1 MDRHDDVQPLL
12 TDYVLGELG
21 AAERQQVEAHLSS
34 CDACATEAKE
44 LALAF
49 QSVGLAVDPAAPPPH
64 LKTRVLENL
73 HRDPFDAERSR
84 ELAMPHR
91 RRFSAMAVAAGIAA
105 ALVLALG
112 GILAVSTQ
120 RNAQLRQALNA
131 ADAEAGRLATEMAD
145 TRLQA
150 DLVVS
155 ILTATDLRRIDLT
168 GFAASRDA
176 TARAYWSPRQGLLIV
191 ADRLP
196 APPPG
201 RVYQVWLIGSAN
213 TGPVSAGLIEA
224 QGGGRGMLIVPPPGG
239 VTEQTVTVAVTDEP
253 PGGLPAPTGQKHL
266 AGS

>member
-34 CDACATEAKE
+34 CEGCATEAKE

-49 QSVGLAVDPAAPPPH
+49 ESVGLAADPAAPPPH

-73 HRDPFDAERSR
+73 HRDQDAERPR
-84 ELAMPHR
+84 ELTRPHR

-112 GILAVSTQ
+112 GVLAVSMQ
-120 RNAQLRQALNA
+120 RTTQLREALDA

-155 ILTATDLRRIDLT
+155 ILTAADLRRIDLT
-168 GFAASRDA
+168 GFDASRDA
-176 TARAYWSPRQGLLIV
+176 TARAYWSPREGLLIV

-201 RVYQVWLIGSAN
+201 RVYQVWLIGSGS
-213 TGPVSAGLIEA
+213 TGPVSAGLMSAE
-224 QGGGRGMLIVPPPGG
+224 GSGRGMLIVPPPGG
-239 VTEQTVTVAVTDEP
+239 VTEQSVTVAVTDEP
-253 PGGLPAPTGQKHL
+253 RGGLPAPTGQKHL